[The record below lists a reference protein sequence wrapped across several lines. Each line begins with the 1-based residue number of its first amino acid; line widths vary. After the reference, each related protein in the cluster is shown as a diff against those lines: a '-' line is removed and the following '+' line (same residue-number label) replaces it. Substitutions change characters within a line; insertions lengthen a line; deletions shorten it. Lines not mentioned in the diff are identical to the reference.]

1 MNEDVDF
8 SRFLTVGIVLLLMAF
23 GGWGAFAYSVSAAQL
38 RDRSLQRELSV
49 AATERQTLA
58 GEVDRLRTIADR
70 DRQALEKASRTLA
83 DVQQHAAALAEQLRG
98 RETSAPAGNAP
109 RPLPALPP
117 PTRQASGAAAR
128 Q

>member
-23 GGWGAFAYSVSAAQL
+23 GGWGAFAYSVGAAQL
-38 RDRSLQRELSV
+38 RDRTLQRELSQ

-58 GEVDRLRTIADR
+58 GELDRLRVISDR
-70 DRQALEKASRTLA
+70 DRQALDRANRSLA
-83 DVQQHAAALAEQLRG
+83 DTQQHAAALADPLRG
-98 RETSAPAGNAP
+98 REAAPPFGGAL
-109 RPLPALPP
+109 RPGPAA
-117 PTRQASGAAAR
+117 PTRLASGAASR